1 MVAARLLMVSLMAL
15 LATSAALTLSASTQP
30 LRSFSRQRVGVVQLV
45 EPSPEVEASEA
56 AEASPATEAAA
67 TTGDTEPETVVVE
80 FSSPFGDK
88 SSPIWQ
94 KPKPSSSGLPDKE
107 TPAALKLVL
116 DYLCAWLVLERS
128 VRGMVRRRPA
138 SSATCLTSAPS
149 LRHRGA
155 FRSRGGPV
163 AAFAMRPLRV
173 TAGRWVLCR
182 YQEFVCTVSQRG
194 DLQNEVDVHCL
205 LSRAAGSLGFRK
217 IHQSVPRVQSPRR
230 EPSAPR
236 RAGASRQIEAP
247 YRERV
252 R

>member
-1 MVAARLLMVSLMAL
+1 MVAARLLMASLMAL

-56 AEASPATEAAA
+56 AEASPATEAAVA
-67 TTGDTEPETVVVE
+67 TGDTEPETVVVE

-138 SSATCLTSAPS
+138 SSATCLTCAPS

-155 FRSRGGPV
+155 FRSRGGPL

-173 TAGRWVLCR
+173 TQLIQQGGGSCSGTRSSYAQCLNAGMFKTSSMCIASSPVLALSAFGKSTRVPCR
-182 YQEFVCTVSQRG
+182 V
-194 DLQNEVDVHCL
+194 
-205 LSRAAGSLGFRK
+205 
-217 IHQSVPRVQSPRR
+217 
-230 EPSAPR
+230 
-236 RAGASRQIEAP
+236 
-247 YRERV
+247 
-252 R
+252 